1 MVPIDKASGNVA
13 FVCKRFYLK
22 VLLDELGY
30 GKATPNATY
39 EQVTTSVEDIKSKHI
54 RFLTD
59 KFKLKQLSSESKL
72 PNIYWLPKMHK
83 TPIKFRFII
92 AAPDCTI
99 KPLAK
104 SLTSI
109 FSLFYKQIESYN
121 KKCSFFSGVNTFW
134 VIQNNQPVIKAIK
147 KINDRRQGR
156 SVETFDF
163 STLYTKIPHIKL
175 TDVLCKMVDFCF
187 SGGNSKSLLVNTFG
201 ARWVENPRSAF
212 VYTKKKVKLALRYL
226 MSNCYFTLGSKTFR
240 QIIGIPMGS
249 DPAPFF
255 ANLFLYYYESKWL
268 RNIQKSDLSRA
279 RKFKSV
285 FRFIDDLLSLN
296 DGGEFSR
303 SLSEIYPE
311 ELELSK
317 ENVGTLSS
325 SFLDIHIKLSDR
337 QFSSKLFDKRDNFN
351 FSIVRMPHTSST
363 IPSAMVYSAF
373 SAEILRIARVTSAL
387 ESFTKS
393 AKDVVDRMAKQGADQ
408 RRMKN
413 SIGRL
418 YAKHLDDFCHI
429 TNDATILQDMFM

>member
-1 MVPIDKASGNVA
+1 MA
-13 FVCKRFYLK
+13 
-22 VLLDELGY
+22 
-30 GKATPNATY
+30 
-39 EQVTTSVEDIKSKHI
+39 
-54 RFLTD
+54 D
-59 KFKLKQLSSESKL
+59 KFKLKQSSSETKL
-72 PNIYWLPKMHK
+72 PNIYWIPKMHK

-134 VIQNNQPVIKAIK
+134 VIQNNKPVIRTIN

-156 SVETFDF
+156 SIETFDF
-163 STLYTKIPHIKL
+163 STLYTKIPHNKL

-187 SGGNSKSLLVNTFG
+187 SGGNSKSLLVNFFG
-201 ARWVENPRSAF
+201 ARWIENPGSAF
-212 VYTKKKVKLALRYL
+212 VYTKQKVKLALRYL
-226 MSNCYFTLGSKTFR
+226 MSNCFFTLGSKTFR

-268 RNIQKSDLSRA
+268 RKIQKSDLSRA
-279 RKFKSV
+279 RKFGSV
-285 FRFIDDLLSLN
+285 FRFIDDLLSIN
-296 DGGEFSR
+296 DNGEFSR
-303 SLSEIYPE
+303 SLSDIYPA
-311 ELELSK
+311 ELELTK

-325 SFLDIHIKLSDR
+325 SFLDIQIDLSDR

-351 FSIVRMPHTSST
+351 FSIVRMPDASST
-363 IPSAMVYSAF
+363 IPSSMIYSSF

-387 ESFTKS
+387 EAFVKS
-393 AKDVVDRMAKQGADQ
+393 AKDIIDRMVKQDAEQ
-408 RRMKN
+408 KRMKN
-413 SIGRL
+413 SISRL
-418 YAKHLDDFCHI
+418 YARHIEDFSHI
-429 TNDATILQDMFM
+429 TNDVTILHNMFS